1 VSLSSAKPELE
12 ENPKWIALAE
22 VLKEIRLEI
31 AVQGE
36 QFPSIKTLI
45 VAEDDRTCDQLRQI
59 LESGSKEFLEKIFKK
74 SNSPKNY
81 YEKYE
86 SVLNYILLITKQYL
100 IRKII
105 FFT

>member
-1 VSLSSAKPELE
+1 MSLSSAKPELE

-86 SVLNYILLITKQYL
+86 SVLNYILLITK
-100 IRKII
+100 
-105 FFT
+105 